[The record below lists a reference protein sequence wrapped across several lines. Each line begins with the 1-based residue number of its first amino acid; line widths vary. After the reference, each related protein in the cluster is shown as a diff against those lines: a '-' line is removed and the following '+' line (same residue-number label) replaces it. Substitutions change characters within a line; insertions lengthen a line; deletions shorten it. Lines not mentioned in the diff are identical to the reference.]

1 MDDQSWEALTVP
13 LGNHE
18 KRGSSMLNP
27 CLWLDKPVNV
37 NVAVGATVTGV
48 SVGEPKGV
56 ILMVRVQ
63 DTKGVLSSDPVADD
77 LRIGSYN
84 TKSHF
89 VPARVSGRDGTGK
102 TIAIAV
108 PPGQA
113 VNLSV
118 PSAAFALAGDKG
130 KALTAAEAQVP
141 VGGAVVT
148 RATTVPG
155 AAAPVFTVQGTGAK
169 AGQR

>member
-1 MDDQSWEALTVP
+1 MDDQSWEALTVQI
-13 LGNHE
+13 GNHE

-48 SVGEPKGV
+48 SVVEPKGV

-63 DTKGVLSSDPVADD
+63 DTKGVLSSDPAADD
-77 LRIGSYN
+77 LRIGPYN

-118 PSAAFALAGDKG
+118 PSAAFTLAGDKG
-130 KALTAAEAQVP
+130 SPLPRRKSRS
-141 VGGAVVT
+141 AVLS
-148 RATTVPG
+148 
-155 AAAPVFTVQGTGAK
+155 
-169 AGQR
+169 